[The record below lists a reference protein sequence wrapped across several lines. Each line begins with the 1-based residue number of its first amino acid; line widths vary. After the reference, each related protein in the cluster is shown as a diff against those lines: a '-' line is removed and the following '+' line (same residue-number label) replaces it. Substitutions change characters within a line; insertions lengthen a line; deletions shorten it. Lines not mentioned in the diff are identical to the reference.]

1 MGSIAGLGKLKSDRQ
16 FTMKVFEKYLRI
28 SEPAL
33 LSEAY
38 DFWVSVYSPK
48 FRAEPEEDRN
58 LFRTQRNQG
67 QGSGLRGQFNC

>member
-33 LSEAY
+33 LSEAMI
-38 DFWVSVYSPK
+38 F
-48 FRAEPEEDRN
+48 
-58 LFRTQRNQG
+58 G
-67 QGSGLRGQFNC
+67 